1 MTTKTKKQSKSI
13 ENKESKKL
21 GIKSITDVFNDY
33 LSRKAKKII
42 YKLNNQEN
50 NTKYKRLSFKRDK
63 YLEFDFRYYIPLRE
77 LFRDIYY
84 KKFTIEEA
92 EKSAR

>member
-1 MTTKTKKQSKSI
+1 MIIYLKKQKTFST
-13 ENKESKKL
+13 NL
-21 GIKSITDVFNDY
+21 
-33 LSRKAKKII
+33 II
-42 YKLNNQEN
+42 N
-50 NTKYKRLSFKRDK
+50 YKRLSSKRDK

>member
-1 MTTKTKKQSKSI
+1 MIIYLKKQKTFSTNLIIKKILPTTKG
-13 ENKESKKL
+13 L
-21 GIKSITDVFNDY
+21 A
-33 LSRKAKKII
+33 L
-42 YKLNNQEN
+42 L
-50 NTKYKRLSFKRDK
+50 RDK

>member
-1 MTTKTKKQSKSI
+1 MI

-21 GIKSITDVFNDY
+21 GKKSITDVFNDY
-33 LSRKAKKII
+33 LSQKAKNIL

-50 NTKYKRLSFKRDK
+50 NTNYKRISFKRDK
-63 YLEFDFRYYIPLRE
+63 HLEFDFSYYIPLRE

>member
-1 MTTKTKKQSKSI
+1 MIIYLKKQKTFSTNLI
-13 ENKESKKL
+13 
-21 GIKSITDVFNDY
+21 I
-33 LSRKAKKII
+33 KKII
-42 YKLNNQEN
+42 PT
-50 NTKYKRLSFKRDK
+50 TKGLALLRDK

>member
-1 MTTKTKKQSKSI
+1 MIIYLKKQKTFSTNLI
-13 ENKESKKL
+13 
-21 GIKSITDVFNDY
+21 I
-33 LSRKAKKII
+33 KKII
-42 YKLNNQEN
+42 PT
-50 NTKYKRLSFKRDK
+50 TKGLALLRDK
-63 YLEFDFRYYIPLRE
+63 YLEFDFRYCIPLRE